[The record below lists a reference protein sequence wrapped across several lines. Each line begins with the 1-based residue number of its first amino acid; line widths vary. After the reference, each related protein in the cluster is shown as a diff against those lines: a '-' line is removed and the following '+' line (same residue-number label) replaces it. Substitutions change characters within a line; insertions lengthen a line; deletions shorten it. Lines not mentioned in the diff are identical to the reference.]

1 MPSPSFRVSLCPCP
15 VQRLD
20 DHLFSLPDNRQL
32 LAMGSSQ
39 SVLWD
44 SPVACVRRKLK
55 PLLLTDLKVHKLES
69 LCTQIWPQYKLDT
82 QNCWPEF
89 RTFNFNVLSDLT
101 NFLKQNGKWSE
112 VPYIQAFWDLR
123 SHPSLCKDCSTYQIL
138 LCSLSP
144 STTKECKSKA
154 PKRPPKPSAPDFD
167 QADELLPYRPG
178 DETSRGE
185 TPPSSPSSS
194 KPGSDDP
201 KSPKEISTLSPS
213 TRTQSKHMF
222 PRREVTGPEGS
233 TRVHVAFSISDMSQI
248 EEKLRSFSEN
258 PTRYRKEFLR
268 LTQAYHLT
276 WNNLYYIIK
285 CHFNL

>member
-1 MPSPSFRVSLCPCP
+1 MANGQRSPIFKPS
-15 VQRLD
+15 
-20 DHLFSLPDNRQL
+20 
-32 LAMGSSQ
+32 G
-39 SVLWD
+39 
-44 SPVACVRRKLK
+44 
-55 PLLLTDLKVHKLES
+55 
-69 LCTQIWPQYKLDT
+69 
-82 QNCWPEF
+82 
-89 RTFNFNVLSDLT
+89 TF
-101 NFLKQNGKWSE
+101 K
-112 VPYIQAFWDLR
+112 A
-123 SHPSLCKDCSTYQIL
+123 IL
-138 LCSLSP
+138 LSARTILPICSLSL
-144 STTKECKSKA
+144 SATKESKSKA